1 MEKGKMKLSRKYYE
15 RLENVF
21 SIEYK
26 DTAGTSNARVHRHDQ
41 YELLLCLSD
50 GMFLT
55 VDGEEHEIR
64 KNTLLIFNSVDL
76 HQFGTKEPEGENKRY
91 VLYFDPSY
99 VDYLSSERVSLLEC
113 FLFCPFPDGWI
124 LELTEAEADD
134 FRRHLDRLLELRD
147 KSEEEC
153 YGKELYIQLLLAEML
168 LKVNSLYRSYHG
180 IANEDHDR
188 NRIYDIVN
196 YIHRNYEEEILL
208 NTLSRRFFINKYALC
223 ERFRDVMGTTPSQYI
238 INCRISKA
246 KELLADGYTV
256 EYTCGKAGFNNLSHF
271 SRTFKNKVGM
281 SPKQYQQKNIP
292 RDGSE

>member
-1 MEKGKMKLSRKYYE
+1 MEKGKMKLSRQYYE

-41 YELLLCLSD
+41 YEILLCLSD

-76 HQFGTKEPEGENKRY
+76 HQCGTKEQEGENKRY

-113 FLFCPFPDGWI
+113 FLFRPFPDGWI

-134 FRRHLDRLLELRD
+134 FCRHLDRLLELRD

-188 NRIYDIVN
+188 NLFDNNIAN
-196 YIHRNYEEEILL
+196 AEFYIFIFSKKLIFTFKVL
-208 NTLSRRFFINKYALC
+208 FFPFA
-223 ERFRDVMGTTPSQYI
+223 TTPAF
-238 INCRISKA
+238 RIS
-246 KELLADGYTV
+246 
-256 EYTCGKAGFNNLSHF
+256 SHVKPP
-271 SRTFKNKVGM
+271 SG
-281 SPKQYQQKNIP
+281 
-292 RDGSE
+292 